1 MKKVLIALLA
11 VLLLVSFTSCDTQ
24 KKIDDAVAEAE
35 AKAAAKETA
44 TADFVET
51 FNATMSYT
59 YLLQEELVGSYDLSK
74 FDSTED
80 ADKDAKTAA
89 NVMIQSLIY
98 CAGYYDSWDNSS
110 LTDRKA
116 SGTVN
121 ITKEED
127 GTIVLNAKDV
137 KISWKRGGKSY
148 SVDLSGEIKD
158 KETEN
163 KTENTSTYEYEVVSL
178 TEDGTTYKPITAT
191 IYTEKEQEKKLTYAV
206 CNGIELN
213 CDIVKRLINL

>member
-11 VLLLVSFTSCDTQ
+11 VLFLVSFTSCDTQ

-51 FNATMSYT
+51 FNANMSYT
-59 YLLQEELVGSYDLSK
+59 YFLQEEFVGSYDLSK

-89 NVMIQSLIY
+89 NNMIQSLIY
-98 CAGYYDSWDNSS
+98 CAGHSDTWENSS
-110 LTDRKA
+110 LADRKA

-137 KISWKRGGKSY
+137 KISWKRDGKSY
-148 SVDLSGEIKD
+148 SVSLNGEIKD

-178 TEDGTTYKPITAT
+178 TKDGTTYKPITAT
-191 IYTEKEQEKKLTYAV
+191 IYTEKEQETKLTYAV

-213 CDIVKRLINL
+213 CDIVKAVIDK